1 LFSQG
6 FWSFAITEL
15 VSVDETVTTTVTPS
29 VTLAP
34 SSTAPP
40 PCYLLHEDEIA
51 EGVACRNLTRKRDV
65 LMEKLVAQAWNSVE
79 VSPG

>member
-1 LFSQG
+1 M
-6 FWSFAITEL
+6 
-15 VSVDETVTTTVTPS
+15 DETVTTVTPS
-29 VTLAP
+29 VALAP

-65 LMEKLVAQAWNSVE
+65 LMEKLVAQVWNSVE
-79 VSPG
+79 VSPW